1 MAKRFGL
8 GGSGQAAG
16 IERASRSAFV
26 TIRLSKACSGLHI
39 SSCATCVV
47 HVGVGVVGHNHVC
60 PWIDPIWHVVT
71 ILKLPASKPP
81 EPQLEPEHLI
91 DLVAENAG
99 LRAALAVA
107 ESASFQR
114 ELVAQELKHRIGN
127 LIAVVQAIARKT
139 LRDVDEACVAD
150 FNSRLSALAAAQTI
164 LIDAETE
171 PAMLLDVAQ
180 LPLAPHISNS
190 ERLAMS
196 GPDIA
201 LSGPRAHALTLA
213 LHELATNAAKYG
225 ALSVEGG
232 AVQIS
237 WTNTEGELNLF
248 WRESR
253 GPAVSAPT
261 RKGFGS
267 SLIALNLSSAFSGV
281 VDLRFE
287 QSGVQC
293 HLRAPLPLAP

>member
-1 MAKRFGL
+1 
-8 GGSGQAAG
+8 
-16 IERASRSAFV
+16 V
-26 TIRLSKACSGLHI
+26 TVLKFPVSKS
-39 SSCATCVV
+39 
-47 HVGVGVVGHNHVC
+47 
-60 PWIDPIWHVVT
+60 
-71 ILKLPASKPP
+71 P
-81 EPQLEPEHLI
+81 EIAQLEPEHLI

-107 ESASFQR
+107 EGASIRR
-114 ELVAQELKHRIGN
+114 ELVSQELKHRIGN

-139 LRDVDEACVAD
+139 LRDVDEACVTD

-171 PAMLLDVAQ
+171 PAMLLDVAR
-180 LPLAPHISNS
+180 LALAPHISNS

-196 GPDIA
+196 GPDIT
-201 LSGPRAHALTLA
+201 LSGRQAHALTLA

-232 AVQIS
+232 AVEIS
-237 WTNTEGELNLF
+237 WTNTEGELNFL

-267 SLIALNLSSAFSGV
+267 SLIKLNLSSAFSGV

-287 QSGVQC
+287 QSGAECQ
-293 HLRAPLPLAP
+293 LRAPLPLAP